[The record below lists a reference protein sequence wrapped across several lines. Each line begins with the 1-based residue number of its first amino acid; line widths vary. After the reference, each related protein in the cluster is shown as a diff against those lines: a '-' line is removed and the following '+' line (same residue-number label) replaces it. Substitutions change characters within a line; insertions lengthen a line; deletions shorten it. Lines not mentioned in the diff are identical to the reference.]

1 MNQTTETKKRVY
13 IGRES
18 KRQEANNYE
27 QEIKQKNKNKQ
38 NPDRW
43 NNTSGLQKN
52 ACRAP
57 PSVHYRVPSAGGNA
71 TDSSTNNKR
80 KKTYET

>member
-52 ACRAP
+52 PCRAP